1 MYGGLDQDLRDALW
15 QLRKSAGFT
24 AAAGRTLALG
34 IGANRAMFTG
44 VDSSLLKLLQYPES
58 DRLLALHVQ
67 TGKFLIMVSVLIGA
81 ALLASY
87 IPARHAAHVDGL
99 RALRYE

>member
-1 MYGGLDQDLRDALW
+1 MCGGLHKDLLHALR
-15 QLRKSAGFT
+15 QMRKSARFT
-24 AAAGRTLALG
+24 AATVLRRAVG
-34 IGANRAMFTG
+34 IGANIAIFTG
-44 VDSSLLKLLQYPES
+44 VDSSLLKLLQHPDS

-87 IPARHAAHVDGL
+87 IPARRAAHVERL